1 MSIKKVKYSL
11 ENQSSTLQAFAM
23 DFLQS
28 LQAIIYNF
36 LKFNGKIS
44 RPQKI
49 ECIGFTYFVPGSE
62 T

>member
-1 MSIKKVKYSL
+1 M
-11 ENQSSTLQAFAM
+11 N
-23 DFLQS
+23 FLQS